1 MGWRTDGKTNIP
13 IITDRRKLRME
24 VCGVSELYETV
35 FDRIDGEI
43 ETAFAGAS
51 TPNEGLTEPYGGSAM
66 ANNINADRLRRQLLA
81 VEYLQLCAEQLEAAK
96 RARVAGIIAAREH
109 GLSWEVIGGSVG
121 VSEAAVRSLI
131 KRRVA

>member
-1 MGWRTDGKTNIP
+1 M
-13 IITDRRKLRME
+13 
-24 VCGVSELYETV
+24 SELYETV
-35 FDRIDGEI
+35 FDRIEGQDK
-43 ETAFAGAS
+43 TV
-51 TPNEGLTEPYGGSAM
+51 PNQRLSADRDLTEPDRGSAM
-66 ANNINADRLRRQLLA
+66 SNNTNADRLRRQLLA

>member
-1 MGWRTDGKTNIP
+1 
-13 IITDRRKLRME
+13 
-24 VCGVSELYETV
+24 VSELIETV

-43 ETAFAGAS
+43 ETAPHQRLSA
-51 TPNEGLTEPYGGSAM
+51 ERGLTEPDRGSAM
-66 ANNINADRLRRQLLA
+66 NNNTNADRLRRQLLA